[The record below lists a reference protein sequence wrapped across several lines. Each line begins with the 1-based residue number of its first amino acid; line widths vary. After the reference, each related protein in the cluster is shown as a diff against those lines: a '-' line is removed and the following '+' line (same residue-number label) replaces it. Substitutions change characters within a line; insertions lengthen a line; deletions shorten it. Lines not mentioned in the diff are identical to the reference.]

1 MEQENRM
8 GAMLSRQ
15 LGSGDKKGASRTAG
29 NGIFLAI
36 VIYLVFLVFAFAGI
50 RPYLLT
56 QSKDEVVLGM
66 AQDYLFICTALG
78 MFSLLFSI
86 FEKMLQSTGKT
97 IYSTVA
103 QVCGALTNIVMD
115 PIRIYGLLGFP
126 RLGVKGAAYA
136 TVLGQAVSFIPG
148 TDVRKQLSDS
158 LFPATPCDPASAR
171 LRIYISQ

>member
-1 MEQENRM
+1 MIIAFGIGTGVGM

-56 QSKDEVVLGM
+56 QLKDEVVLGM

-86 FEKMLQSTGKT
+86 LKKCS
-97 IYSTVA
+97 SPPA
-103 QVCGALTNIVMD
+103 R
-115 PIRIYGLLGFP
+115 PSIR
-126 RLGVKGAAYA
+126 R
-136 TVLGQAVSFIPG
+136 SH
-148 TDVRKQLSDS
+148 R
-158 LFPATPCDPASAR
+158 SAER
-171 LRIYISQ
+171 SQI